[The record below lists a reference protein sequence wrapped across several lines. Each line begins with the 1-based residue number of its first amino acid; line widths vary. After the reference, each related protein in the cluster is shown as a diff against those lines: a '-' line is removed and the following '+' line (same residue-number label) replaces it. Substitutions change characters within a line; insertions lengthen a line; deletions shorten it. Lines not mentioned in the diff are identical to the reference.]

1 MLRYKQKLIIS
12 FLTIAATAAVV
23 GFFINNQEEAAQAQ
37 TGAVNQPTSQNDGL
51 AVRVMPND
59 QHLSPLEWYKT
70 NIKQQ
75 GAPSRLLVD
84 GYEALQEGRTIYVN
98 AANVDNNNLYTNIYI
113 ISYTQEASSA
123 TREIFNQLLN
133 NWTFNAN
140 ITAQNLVGAC
150 VKIIDNSPDPAG
162 QRCYTDA
169 QCGKNTG
176 LYCNSRKAQITRDVR
191 RMADLKEIDSALADY
206 RQSHNNQNP
215 ELAAGSYIAGKT
227 ISVWP
232 SWQATL
238 GQALGK
244 TLPTDPLNKLVGCVD
259 PSNDGT
265 CWHEEEKR
273 FGDVNANHSIPDNLP
288 VGSHVYAYTY
298 TSQGRPV
305 CAVMETTY
313 SVVDAF
319 NCQPK

>member
-1 MLRYKQKLIIS
+1 MIWNKSNDKQKKRKESDSFKGVGLLLLIFIAIFS
-12 FLTIAATAAVV
+12 WLAWFTIAKENT
-23 GFFINNQEEAAQAQ
+23 AAQAQ
-37 TGAVNQPTSQNDGL
+37 TLLETGAGDGI
-51 AVRVMPND
+51 AVRIIPNAE
-59 QHLSPLEWYKT
+59 HVSPLEWYKK

-75 GAPSRLLVD
+75 GSPSRLLVD
-84 GYEALQEGRTIYVN
+84 GYDALQEGRTIYVN

-191 RMADLKEIDSALADY
+191 RMADLKEIASALADY

-215 ELAAGSYIAGKT
+215 ELAA
-227 ISVWP
+227 
-232 SWQATL
+232 
-238 GQALGK
+238 
-244 TLPTDPLNKLVGCVD
+244 
-259 PSNDGT
+259 
-265 CWHEEEKR
+265 
-273 FGDVNANHSIPDNLP
+273 
-288 VGSHVYAYTY
+288 
-298 TSQGRPV
+298 
-305 CAVMETTY
+305 
-313 SVVDAF
+313 
-319 NCQPK
+319 